1 MKCPHC
7 GAELPAHASYCPSCG
22 RPVLRIRPKRVCT
35 NCGAEVPEDAD
46 HCPGCGRP
54 VRRRAQTEGD
64 EQEASSGTT
73 GVGANV
79 GAGRSSFAAALLRDR
94 YAWLQAILP
103 PVLATL
109 YRLFLLRHNANLDLE
124 NTLLLLEGFIFF
136 FGYLD
141 VKDISAR
148 PEMYDGAAF
157 SSRYMYLSYFVPMLS
172 LWERRRLPGM
182 HPRAAYAMV
191 HTVLVTIFV
200 IVYVFTSDGA
210 VLLQSGGGL

>member
-7 GAELPAHASYCPSCG
+7 GAELPAHASHCPACG
-22 RPVLRIRPKRVCT
+22 QPILRIRPKRVCT

-54 VRRRAQTEGD
+54 VRRRAQTEGTD
-64 EQEASSGTT
+64 PATA
-73 GVGANV
+73 GANA
-79 GAGRSSFAAALLRDR
+79 GAGRSSFRAMLMRDR
-94 YAWLQAILP
+94 YAWLQAVLP

-109 YRLFLLRHNANLDLE
+109 YHLLFLRNNPSFNLE
-124 NTLLLLEGFIFF
+124 NTFLLLEGLIFF

-157 SSRYMYLSYFVPMLS
+157 SSRYMYLSWFVPMLS

-182 HPRAAYAMV
+182 QPKAAYAMV
-191 HTVLVTIFV
+191 HTVLMTIFV
-200 IVYVFTSDGA
+200 IVYVLTFDGA
-210 VLLQSGGGL
+210 ALLPSGGGL